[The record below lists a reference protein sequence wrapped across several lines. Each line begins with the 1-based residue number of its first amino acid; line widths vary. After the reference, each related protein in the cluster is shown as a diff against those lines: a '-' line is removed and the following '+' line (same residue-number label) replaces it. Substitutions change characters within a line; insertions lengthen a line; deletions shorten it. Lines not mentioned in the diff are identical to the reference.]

1 MYRVEEVFQALS
13 KSLALPKRRGALTH
27 AKVVLVDLIYFTEAN
42 LKVMKDPK
50 MLVQK

>member
-1 MYRVEEVFQALS
+1 MTGVFKKFGIA
-13 KSLALPKRRGALTH
+13 KKALTH

-42 LKVMKDPK
+42 LKVMMDPK